1 MTMTTN
7 TGYAVE
13 YKDGSRESVY
23 NFATARHLVSIGMA
37 ERVYDTYF
45 SRYILV
51 EKKDNEIVTDGVSV

>member
-23 NFATARHLVSIGMA
+23 NFATARHLVSIGAA

-45 SRYILV
+45 GRYLMLDV
-51 EKKDNEIVTDGVSV
+51 PSNKLVTDGVSV

>member
-23 NFATARHLVSIGMA
+23 NFATARHLVSIGEA
-37 ERVYDTYF
+37 ERIYDTYF
-45 SRYILV
+45 GHYVIAKLPS
-51 EKKDNEIVTDGVSV
+51 NELVTDGVSD